1 MAEWLTDP
9 SGTDRNVKRS
19 DDGPKGEGRDSPSN
33 ALQGSAQERLETI
46 QRTHT
51 NGEVAEWLKALPC

>member
-19 DDGPKGEGRDSPSN
+19 ADGPQGEGRESPSN
-33 ALQGSAQERLETI
+33 ALQGSAEDKLETE
-46 QRTHT
+46 H
-51 NGEVAEWLKALPC
+51 KF